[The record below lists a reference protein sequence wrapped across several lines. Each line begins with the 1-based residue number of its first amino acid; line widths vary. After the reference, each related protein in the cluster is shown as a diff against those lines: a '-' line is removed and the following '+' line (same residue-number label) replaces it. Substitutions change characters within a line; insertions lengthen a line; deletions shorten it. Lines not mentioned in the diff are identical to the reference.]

1 MGMLGDLDALGSISI
16 PKLVNN
22 VDPSLIIENY
32 PQEVQENIIPTKL
45 LALEFVKRL
54 FNLIDVVY

>member
-1 MGMLGDLDALGSISI
+1 MLGDLDALGSISI